1 MKKFDK
7 DKLAEL
13 DIYLGEPNEQVR
25 EGLRAMLRAEG
36 LRRTRTFARIDDL
49 MNAMKERSPDLLVVT
64 DDIDP
69 NIFQIVKDIRHH
81 RIGRNPFIIISFMVN
96 PEEDRSIKKAIL
108 AGADDVLIKP
118 VAPGPMLDRV
128 ALLGTKRLPFIAT
141 TDYVGPER
149 RRQTDRPSKIR
160 QLKVVNTLQ
169 AKLEGKRVTPVD
181 LSRSVEHCMGDVMA
195 AKLDSHGLRL
205 GYVCNLI
212 LKAYDEKKIT
222 KEVEENLLVLVGVLE
237 DASKTAKGIGEIEL
251 SAICVDLARQV
262 EEMAEKYEEPAD
274 SDIELIRKLTKAFEL
289 AKGNSSAARPAPPSK
304 PKTEEPA
311 NMGSGSG
318 PGASSGTSDTIA
330 LDEVSNPGTGSG
342 SGPGTGAGSGP
353 GSKTAEPEQAE
364 PEEPSRPGTGDGE
377 GPGSKRAAA
386 Q

>member
-96 PEEDRSIKKAIL
+96 PEEDRAIKKAIL

-128 ALLGTKRLPFIAT
+128 AQLGTKRLPFIAT

-212 LKAYDEKKIT
+212 LKAYDENKIT

-262 EEMAEKYEEPAD
+262 EEMAESYEEPSD
-274 SDIELIRKLTKAFEL
+274 SNIELIRKLTKAFEL
-289 AKGNSSAARPAPPSK
+289 AKGNTSAARPAPQPQATKPQPSQPQTDK
-304 PKTEEPA
+304 NTGT
-311 NMGSGSG
+311 GSGAG
-318 PGASSGTSDTIA
+318 PNAPSDAIA
-330 LDEVSNPGTGSG
+330 LDEIQQPGTGSG
-342 SGPGTGAGSGP
+342 AGPGARTP
-353 GSKTAEPEQAE
+353 TPENKGDDD
-364 PEEPSRPGTGDGE
+364 SRPGTGDGA
-377 GPGSKRAAA
+377 GPGRKPEAA